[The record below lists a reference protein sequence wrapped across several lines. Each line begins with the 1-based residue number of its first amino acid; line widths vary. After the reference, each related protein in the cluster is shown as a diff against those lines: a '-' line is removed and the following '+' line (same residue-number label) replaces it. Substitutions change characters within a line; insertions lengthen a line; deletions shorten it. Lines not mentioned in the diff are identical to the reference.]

1 MSVSDINPAV
11 LQITTT
17 PFDNIG
23 LAFSGGGYRAAAFS
37 LGTLAYLNELQQ
49 HDTDKTPLLRNVTY
63 MSSASGGTIATTTY
77 ALHSTVSKDFNAY
90 YKSLVNNLVGV
101 SLLEEVFKKLNN
113 DAVWKARPDKK
124 RNFINAFALAYDDL
138 LFAGKTAASL
148 NPTDS
153 ITHLQEVCFNTTDF
167 YKGLLFRQ
175 AFKMQADTITE
186 AGFLYGN
193 YTLHLEDGS
202 KNMLKLADILAASS
216 CFPAGFEPIV
226 FPGDFL
232 YKGLELNTVLQD
244 LRIQLQ
250 EVKWSELDDLYG
262 HDNAD
267 VQKIAGS
274 FPPPKDVE
282 AMAKALQKLPIDQS
296 FETAFMDGGI
306 TDNQG
311 LESIMRANER
321 REKHGTGFKPFDLM
335 MVNDVASHYMDPYTP
350 SVKKNYYRGIMGL
363 SVITIMIIC
372 GVLICGAGYGLWHNF
387 VHHSPRIRSKLITI
401 FLSGCVIVPALVILL
416 ILRIKHYISG
426 KLKNGKGLNLTKNF
440 SEEIVQRMFRHFGKT
455 QIGIIIQMLTDRF
468 TSVLTLNYDVFLKRV
483 RQLLYQQFMDQGRN
497 IFRLKTNH
505 IYDLSFSN
513 DRNRR
518 QNDIA
523 PAPSAAMQAV
533 AQHAF
538 EMTTTLW
545 FDTADQKGC
554 TEASIIACGQ
564 FTTCYNLLEYI
575 ARMKRDTDY
584 YNNKLNDTYRK
595 KIEHLEQQ
603 LNTHYAQFQKDPL
616 WLYNTMIDRCNLPA
630 TLKCTM
636 ANFPPP
642 DEFKGLR

>member
-138 LFAGKTAASL
+138 LF
-148 NPTDS
+148 
-153 ITHLQEVCFNTTDF
+153 
-167 YKGLLFRQ
+167 
-175 AFKMQADTITE
+175 
-186 AGFLYGN
+186 GN

-401 FLSGCVIVPALVILL
+401 FLSGFVIVPVLVILL

-603 LNTHYAQFQKDPL
+603 INTHYAQFQKDPL
-616 WLYNTMIDRCNLPA
+616 WLYNAMIDRCNLPA